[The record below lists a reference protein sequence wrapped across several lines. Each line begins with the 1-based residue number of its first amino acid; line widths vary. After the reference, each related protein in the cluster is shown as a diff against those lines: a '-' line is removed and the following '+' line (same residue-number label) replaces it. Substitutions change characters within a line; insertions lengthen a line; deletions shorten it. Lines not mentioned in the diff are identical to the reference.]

1 MNRLDRPDEINQ
13 RSEFGPQKDVTHLK
27 TAINESNVGA
37 GEVEPPLDLGD
48 GALHVCSC
56 QSLGEAGEGQRH
68 DEQLQNTKGKYLI
81 RYSAIFSYYLN
92 IPC

>member
-1 MNRLDRPDEINQ
+1 MKLTKDHSLVQ
-13 RSEFGPQKDVTHLK
+13 RKDVTHLK
-27 TAINESNVGA
+27 TAIDESNVGA

-48 GALHVCSC
+48 GALHVGSC

-81 RYSAIFSYYLN
+81 QYLYEVVKCIFS
-92 IPC
+92 II